1 MQSLLLRLQNDIE
14 SRKRPRLE
22 LVPVLRS
29 ALVGGL
35 VVIAA
40 FVMGARTASSSDAT
54 GSVFRAMVAPAP
66 AGGVRDLQ
74 TVELEK
80 LRRTVSYSARFAI
93 PADMAARIEEIARS
107 EDIEPDLAFGLV
119 RAESEFNHR
128 AKSSVGAVGLTQ
140 LMPSTAKF
148 FRVNGTTRHNLYDRD
163 TNLRIG
169 FRYLRTLIDKYD
181 GNVRLALLAYNRGPD
196 RVDQILRKGGN
207 PNNGYV
213 EMVLRKKP
221 GRHNP

>member
-22 LVPVLRS
+22 LLPVLRS

-40 FVMGARTASSSDAT
+40 FLMGARTASSSDA
-54 GSVFRAMVAPAP
+54 SVIRAMVDPAP
-66 AGGVRDLQ
+66 AGIKDLQ
-74 TVELEK
+74 ATELEK
-80 LRRTVSYSARFAI
+80 LRRTVNYSARYAI
-93 PADMAARIEEIARS
+93 PADMAARIEEIARA
-107 EDIEPDLAFGLV
+107 EDVDPDLAFGLV

-140 LMPSTAKF
+140 LMPSTAKY
-148 FRVNGTTRHNLYDRD
+148 FRVNGTTRHDLYDRD
-163 TNLRIG
+163 TNLHIG
-169 FRYLRTLIDKYD
+169 FRYLKTLLDKYD

-196 RVDQILRKGGN
+196 RVDQILRSGGN

>member
-14 SRKRPRLE
+14 SRKKPRLE
-22 LVPVLRS
+22 LAPVLRS
-29 ALVGGL
+29 ALLGGL

-54 GSVFRAMVAPAP
+54 GSVIRAMVDPAP
-66 AGGVRDLQ
+66 AGIKDLQ

-80 LRRTVSYSARFAI
+80 LRRTVNYSARYAI

-107 EDIEPDLAFGLV
+107 EDIDPDLAFGLV

-140 LMPSTAKF
+140 LMPSTAKY
-148 FRVNGTTRHNLYDRD
+148 FRVNGTTKHNLYDRD

-169 FRYLRTLIDKYD
+169 FRYLRTLIVKYN
-181 GNVRLALLAYNRGPD
+181 GNVNLALLAYNRGPE
-196 RVDQILRKGGN
+196 RVDQILRSGGN
-207 PNNGYV
+207 PNTGYV
-213 EMVLRKKP
+213 EMVRRKRP

>member
-1 MQSLLLRLQNDIE
+1 MQSLLLKLQNEIE

-22 LVPVLRS
+22 LLPVVRS

-35 VVIAA
+35 LVIVA
-40 FVMGARTASSSDAT
+40 FMMGARTASSSDA
-54 GSVFRAMVAPAP
+54 SASMVRALVEPAP
-66 AGGVRDLQ
+66 MGLKDLQ
-74 TVELEK
+74 ATELDRLK
-80 LRRTVSYSARFAI
+80 RITQYSSRYEIA
-93 PADMAARIEEIARS
+93 ADMAQRIEEIAQG
-107 EDIEPDLAFGLV
+107 EGIAPDLAFGLV
-119 RAESEFNHR
+119 RAESEFNRR
-128 AKSSVGAVGLTQ
+128 AVSPVGAVGLTQ
-140 LMPSTAKF
+140 LMPSTAKY
-148 FRVNGTTRHNLYDRD
+148 FRVNGTNRHNLYDRD

-169 FRYLRTLIDKYD
+169 FRYLKTLIDKYD

-196 RVDQILRKGGN
+196 RVDQLLRNGDD

>member
-14 SRKRPRLE
+14 ARKRPRLE
-22 LVPVLRS
+22 VIPVLRS

-35 VVIAA
+35 MVTAA
-40 FVMGARTASSSDAT
+40 FVMGARTAGSSDGT
-54 GSVFRAMVAPAP
+54 GSVIRAMVDPAP
-66 AGGVRDLQ
+66 AGMKDLQ
-74 TVELEK
+74 TAELEK
-80 LRRTVSYSARFAI
+80 LRRTVHYSARYAI
-93 PADMAARIEEIARS
+93 PADMAARIEEIARA
-107 EDIEPDLAFGLV
+107 EGIEPELAFGLV
-119 RAESEFNHR
+119 RAESEFNQR

-140 LMPSTAKF
+140 LMPSTAKY

-163 TNLRIG
+163 TNLHIG
-169 FRYLRTLIDKYD
+169 FRYLKTLIDKYD

-196 RVDQILRKGGN
+196 RVEQILRDGGD

>member
-40 FVMGARTASSSDAT
+40 FMMGARTASSSDT
-54 GSVFRAMVAPAP
+54 GSVFRAMVDPGA
-66 AGGVRDLQ
+66 AGLKDLQ
-74 TVELEK
+74 ATELEK
-80 LRRTVSYSARFAI
+80 LRRTVNYSARYAI

-107 EDIEPDLAFGLV
+107 EDIDPDLAFGLV

-140 LMPSTAKF
+140 LMPSTAKY
-148 FRVNGTTRHNLYDRD
+148 FRVNGTTKHNLYDRD

-169 FRYLRTLIDKYD
+169 FRYLKTLLVKYD

-196 RVDQILRKGGN
+196 RVDQILRRGGN

>member
-14 SRKRPRLE
+14 QRKRPRLE
-22 LVPVLRS
+22 LAPVLRS
-29 ALVGGL
+29 ALLGGL

-54 GSVFRAMVAPAP
+54 GSVIRAMVDPAP
-66 AGGVRDLQ
+66 AGMKDLQ

-80 LRRTVSYSARFAI
+80 LRRTVNYSARYAI

-107 EDIEPDLAFGLV
+107 EDIDPDLAFGLV

-140 LMPSTAKF
+140 LMPSTAKY

-163 TNLRIG
+163 TNLHIG

-181 GNVRLALLAYNRGPD
+181 GNVNLALLAYNRGPD
-196 RVDQILRKGGN
+196 RVDQILRSGGN

>member
-22 LVPVLRS
+22 LLPVLRS

-40 FVMGARTASSSDAT
+40 FLMGARTASSSDA
-54 GSVFRAMVAPAP
+54 SVIRAMVDPAP
-66 AGGVRDLQ
+66 AGIKDLQ
-74 TVELEK
+74 TAELEK
-80 LRRTVSYSARFAI
+80 LRRTVNYSARYAI

-128 AKSSVGAVGLTQ
+128 ARSSVGAMGLTQ
-140 LMPSTAKF
+140 LMPSTAKY

-163 TNLRIG
+163 TNLHIG

-181 GNVRLALLAYNRGPD
+181 GNVHLALLAYNRGPD
-196 RVDQILRKGGN
+196 RVDQILRSGGN

>member
-29 ALVGGL
+29 AFLGGL

-40 FVMGARTASSSDAT
+40 FMMGARTASSSEAS
-54 GSVFRAMVAPAP
+54 GSVLSAIVDPSP
-66 AGGVRDLQ
+66 AGMRDLQ
-74 TVELEK
+74 AAELEK
-80 LRRTVSYSARFAI
+80 LRRTVAYSARYSI

-107 EDIEPDLAFGLV
+107 EEIDPDLAFGLV

-128 AKSSVGAVGLTQ
+128 ARSSVGAVGLTQ

-148 FRVNGTTRHNLYDRD
+148 FRVNGTTKHNLYDRD

-169 FRYLRTLIDKYD
+169 FRYLRTLIVKYD
-181 GNVRLALLAYNRGPD
+181 GNVRLALLAYNRGPE
-196 RVDQILRKGGN
+196 RVDQILRSGGN

>member
-14 SRKRPRLE
+14 ARKRPRLE

-29 ALVGGL
+29 ALLGGL

-40 FVMGARTASSSDAT
+40 FMMGARTAGSSEAG
-54 GSVFRAMVAPAP
+54 GSVLSAIVDPSP
-66 AGGVRDLQ
+66 AGMRDLQ
-74 TVELEK
+74 AAELEK
-80 LRRTVSYSARFAI
+80 LRRTVNYSARYAI

-107 EDIEPDLAFGLV
+107 EEIDPDLAFGLV

-128 AKSSVGAVGLTQ
+128 ARSSVGAVGLTQ
-140 LMPSTAKF
+140 LMPSTAKY

-169 FRYLRTLIDKYD
+169 FRYLRTLIVKYD

-196 RVDQILRKGGN
+196 RVDQILRSGGN

>member
-14 SRKRPRLE
+14 ARKRPRLE

-29 ALVGGL
+29 ALLGGV

-40 FVMGARTASSSDAT
+40 FMMGARTASSSEAS
-54 GSVFRAMVAPAP
+54 GSVFSAIVDPST
-66 AGGVRDLQ
+66 AGMRDLQ
-74 TVELEK
+74 AAELEK
-80 LRRTVSYSARFAI
+80 LRRTVSYSARYAI
-93 PADMAARIEEIARS
+93 PADMAARIEEIARA
-107 EDIEPDLAFGLV
+107 EDIDPDLAFGLV

-140 LMPSTAKF
+140 LMPSTAKY

-169 FRYLRTLIDKYD
+169 FRYLKTLIDKYN

-196 RVDQILRKGGN
+196 RVDQILRSGGN

-213 EMVLRKKP
+213 EMVRRKKP